1 MSMTLC
7 HTPWIQSLV
16 NTALAPK
23 LLIQHS
29 FSLTITP
36 IFPACLRNYFYLHK
50 IQDIKEQRMCACYS
64 LAYFLPS
71 NLIISRAKSRSVTLV
86 EIPFYEN
93 IGILTPLPNIPLN
106 HLGFTVKQGRTP
118 RKRALTVPRAFL
130 LPSPHDSSPN
140 LLGTA
145 DK

>member
-1 MSMTLC
+1 
-7 HTPWIQSLV
+7 
-16 NTALAPK
+16 
-23 LLIQHS
+23 
-29 FSLTITP
+29 
-36 IFPACLRNYFYLHK
+36 
-50 IQDIKEQRMCACYS
+50 MCAYYS

-93 IGILTPLPNIPLN
+93 IGTLTPLPNIPLN
-106 HLGFTVKQGRTP
+106 HLGFTVKPLMVQGR
-118 RKRALTVPRAFL
+118 TVPRAFL